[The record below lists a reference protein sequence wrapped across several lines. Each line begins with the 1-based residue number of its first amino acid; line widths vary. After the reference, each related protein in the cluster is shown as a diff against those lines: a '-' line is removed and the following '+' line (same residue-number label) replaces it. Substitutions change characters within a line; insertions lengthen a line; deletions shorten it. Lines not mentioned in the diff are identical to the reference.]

1 MKPSEKNSIKTI
13 LIPTT
18 GSIDSLTVLEYAI
31 TTFGA
36 ELQYILQSGFTCDFA
51 QGKKEDGTKF
61 SSREEQKA
69 YMSQKT
75 LDILEAQKSTLIE
88 KFGEVD
94 IICLAMEG
102 SELQSIFAT
111 VLRKSV
117 DLVIVGTKIAKPT
130 ASSYSST
137 LANRLV
143 GSLKAHILVVPFG
156 TEPIPIEHMVITYA
170 DLELSNSMFGPL
182 NFLVT
187 KFNTKCTML
196 QLNPG
201 KHKTL
206 KPGILSEALADFIGV
221 ENYTEHIEQ
230 SKHIVESI
238 MDYCDELE
246 PELLV
251 TFTKEESYNE
261 DFWTGSELDEL
272 LRSLQQP
279 MLVLWED

>member
-13 LIPTT
+13 LIPTG
-18 GSIDSLTVLEYAI
+18 GSEDAISIVEYAI
-31 TTFGA
+31 ATFGT
-36 ELQYILQSGFTCDFA
+36 ELHYILQNGFTCDFA
-51 QGKKEDGTKF
+51 QGKREDGTKF
-61 SSREEQKA
+61 SSREEQQA
-69 YMSQKT
+69 FMMQHT
-75 LDILEAQKSTLIE
+75 LDALEAKKAVLIE
-88 KFGEVD
+88 KHGEID
-94 IICLAMEG
+94 IKCLAMEG

-117 DLVIVGTKIAKPT
+117 DLVVVGTKTTKQRTPT
-130 ASSYSST
+130 YSST

-182 NFLVT
+182 NYLVT

-221 ENYTEHIEQ
+221 ESYTERIEE

-261 DFWTGSELDEL
+261 DFWTGSEIDEL
-272 LRSLQQP
+272 LHFLQQP
-279 MLVLWED
+279 MLVLWEG